1 MRAIIVDDDP
11 FQLEYLPEL
20 LRGLGV
26 HDVSVAASGDEALA
40 LMNKSKT
47 TFDLMLVDLY
57 MPGMDGFQF
66 MESVAKRGFSG
77 ALIIVSGLS
86 PEVLRSA
93 SLVAKLQRFHLLGS
107 LTKPVSKDSMVEML
121 GKLKAA

>member
-1 MRAIIVDDDP
+1 MIVDDDP

-40 LMNKSKT
+40 AMGKSKAA
-47 TFDLMLVDLY
+47 FDLMLVDLY

-93 SLVAKLQRFHLLGS
+93 SLVAKLQRFNLLGS
-107 LTKPVSKDSMVEML
+107 ITKPVSKDSMVEML

>member
-20 LRGLGV
+20 LRSLGV
-26 HDVSVAASGDEALA
+26 HDVSVAASGDDALA
-40 LMNKSKT
+40 IMNKNRAA
-47 TFDLMLVDLY
+47 FDLMLVDLY

-93 SLVAKLQRFHLLGS
+93 SLVAKLQRFNLLGS
-107 LTKPVSKDSMVEML
+107 LTKPVSKDGMMEML
-121 GKLKAA
+121 GKLKTA

>member
-1 MRAIIVDDDP
+1 MRAMIVDDDP

-40 LMNKSKT
+40 AMGKSKAA
-47 TFDLMLVDLY
+47 FDLMLVDLY

-93 SLVAKLQRFHLLGS
+93 SLVAKLQRFNLLGS
-107 LTKPVSKDSMVEML
+107 ITKPVSKDSMVEML